1 MSGTEN
7 ACLSGRDTKHVT
19 IWFQNKRQTE
29 RKTALNHH
37 HNTDHPHINRRNA
50 TPHHAQPL
58 RLLPSPHLASP
69 TDSRTTRPSLDRIAS
84 RSELRAPGTPK
95 RQHNP
100 QASPW
105 DNMPSSPLGPPDSP
119 EPVREK
125 AYVEFGKQRVK
136 AKERRSLEWACA
148 AARVE
153 KGGRE
158 DDGMEVDLDDLL
170 EGEETEEEDVHEAV
184 TPNSSFAHGMGDIP
198 SKLLSLKSTTLADED
213 IMAAYV
219 LCGLGRRS

>member
-1 MSGTEN
+1 M
-7 ACLSGRDTKHVT
+7 
-19 IWFQNKRQTE
+19 E
-29 RKTALNHH
+29 RKVALNNNDQSHK
-37 HNTDHPHINRRNA
+37 NRSS
-50 TPHHAQPL
+50 TKSHHALP
-58 RLLPSPHLASP
+58 LLPSPHLPSP
-69 TDSRTTRPSLDRIAS
+69 TEIRTTRPSLDRIAS

-153 KGGRE
+153 QDVRR
-158 DDGMEVDLDDLL
+158 DDDMDLDDLL
-170 EGEETEEEDVHEAV
+170 EGDETEEEDVHEAV
-184 TPNSSFAHGMGDIP
+184 TPNSSFGHGVGDVP
-198 SKLLSLKSTTLADED
+198 NKLLSLKSATLEDED
-213 IMAAYV
+213 LMAAYV